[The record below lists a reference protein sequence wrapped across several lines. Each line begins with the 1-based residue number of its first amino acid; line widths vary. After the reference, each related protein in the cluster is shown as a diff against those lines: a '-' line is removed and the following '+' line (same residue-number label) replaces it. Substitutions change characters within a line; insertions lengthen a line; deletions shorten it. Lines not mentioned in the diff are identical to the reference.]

1 MLLDLDR
8 GGVESLHE
16 DAGQDKCPL
25 GAQLGEYISCH
36 VVVLEDV
43 MKFQAVE
50 VGLEIADILA
60 VGVHLLL
67 GAVLIL
73 VDLLNDDF
81 GVTIRE

>member
-1 MLLDLDR
+1 
-8 GGVESLHE
+8 
-16 DAGQDKCPL
+16 
-25 GAQLGEYISCH
+25 
-36 VVVLEDV
+36 
-43 MKFQAVE
+43 MKFQAIE

>member
-1 MLLDLDR
+1 
-8 GGVESLHE
+8 
-16 DAGQDKCPL
+16 
-25 GAQLGEYISCH
+25 
-36 VVVLEDV
+36 

-67 GAVLIL
+67 GALPVL

-81 GVTIRE
+81 GVAVGEKPLDAKGGSDPETVDKGLVLGRIVSGLEE